1 MTGALFDLEPHGTPC
16 LICDQEACVCRAG
29 GTLEA
34 QPGAWPITRTTTPAS
49 ASERTHRH
57 ATHGPCRTVCG
68 RPCDSGRVVTSRDS
82 ERVTCPACL
91 EGETFEHAAGAPIPY
106 PR

>member
-1 MTGALFDLEPHGTPC
+1 MTTTTTTPLFDVEPHGTPC
-16 LICDQEACVCRAG
+16 LVCGELACICRAAG
-29 GTLEA
+29 MLAAT
-34 QPGAWPITRTTTPAS
+34 PGEWPIDPPR
-49 ASERTHRH
+49 ASEPVHRH

-68 RPCDSGRVVTSRDS
+68 RPCDVGRVVTSGS
-82 ERVTCPACL
+82 TERVTCPACL